1 MWAGLT
7 LTSGVLWLYAAV
19 VPGLVRQ
26 WANDEN
32 YSHGFFV
39 LPLAAYFVWERRHQ
53 LQQTA
58 PRPSAFGLALLVGS
72 LLCFVAGQFGSEL
85 FLSRVSLIGVLAGLV
100 LFLAG
105 WQHLRLLAFPLAF
118 LLLMV
123 PIPEILFNRIAFP
136 LQILASQ
143 VGEVV
148 MSAGGVPVMREGN
161 VLILP
166 NRTLEVAEA
175 CSGIRSLMSLVVLAI
190 VLSYF
195 TERRAWA
202 RVLVVLAAVPIAVFA
217 NAMRVAGTGLASYWI
232 SPAAAD
238 GFFHAFSG
246 WLTFVVALAG
256 LVAFHRALELGR
268 SRVAT
273 PSNAAR
279 RVEGPSAA
287 LARAGN
293 SKEARC

>member
-1 MWAGLT
+1 MLT
-7 LTSGVLWLYAAV
+7 LSHRTAVAVAALTVTVGWLYSGVL
-19 VPGLVRQ
+19 PGLVRQ
-26 WANDEN
+26 WANDED

-53 LQQTA
+53 LQQAA

-175 CSGIRSLMSLVVLAI
+175 CSGIRSLMSLVLLAI
-190 VLSYF
+190 VLGYF
-195 TERRAWA
+195 TERRVWA
-202 RVLVVLAAVPIAVFA
+202 RVLVVLAAP
-217 NAMRVAGTGLASYWI
+217 YH
-232 SPAAAD
+232 D
-238 GFFHAFSG
+238 
-246 WLTFVVALAG
+246 
-256 LVAFHRALELGR
+256 
-268 SRVAT
+268 AT
-273 PSNAAR
+273 LYCDPPHPRDSI
-279 RVEGPSAA
+279 AA
-287 LARAGN
+287 LGLSAHRDALDVFPEPVWDGGPVGN
-293 SKEARC
+293 S